1 MAINRRTLI
10 PIVGLVL
17 LVFAKL
23 LHAQPRGYSLRSDRV
38 EISSSAHWQAWSS
51 PADMV
56 EVDPVGAIRS
66 RFRSMATRAISFFWC
81 SVTDG
86 GRPPTFS
93 GRLPGY
99 PSGSEHFATTSR
111 TARSLGCPLPWRVT
125 RAAM

>member
-66 RFRSMATRAISFFWC
+66 RFVRGPYNALSDASQ
-81 SVTDG
+81 
-86 GRPPTFS
+86 FS
-93 GRLPGY
+93 
-99 PSGSEHFATTSR
+99 HIIANN
-111 TARSLGCPLPWRVT
+111 ARGQYDLSLIHI
-125 RAAM
+125 